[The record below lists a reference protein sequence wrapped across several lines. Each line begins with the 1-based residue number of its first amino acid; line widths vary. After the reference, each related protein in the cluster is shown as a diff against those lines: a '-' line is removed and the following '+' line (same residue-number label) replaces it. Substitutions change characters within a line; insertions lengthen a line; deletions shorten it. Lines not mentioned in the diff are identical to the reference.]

1 KQGDALPGRCCTERE
16 WLEQRGV
23 PLLVWARHHA
33 DLPNP
38 SLLIDL
44 ARCAVLPRPLG
55 SGPAPDSFLVGKR
68 HLVIL
73 AVVLPG
79 FFRPALLDDLDGFL
93 VDLPVV
99 LIDRGAIH
107 RRTGDVVLLP
117 EHIHPAV
124 LITPREA
131 GIEPPF
137 RQLVEA
143 GKLFSSSDGIPR
155 GQNQAQRG
163 KLDPPSS
170 GSQVSVEHQGSHRGF
185 ITL

>member
-1 KQGDALPGRCCTERE
+1 HDAFASGVTDRVLTDGE

-23 PLLVWARHHA
+23 RLLVGARHHA

-44 ARCAVLPRPLG
+44 ARCAVLPRPLR
-55 SGPAPDSFLVGKR
+55 SGPAPDSFIVGKR

-107 RRTGDVVLLP
+107 RRAGDVVLLP

-124 LITPREA
+124 LIPPREA
-131 GIEPPF
+131 GIDPPF
-137 RQLVEA
+137 PHLAQHAHL
-143 GKLFSSSDGIPR
+143 SPISHSIP
-155 GQNQAQRG
+155 
-163 KLDPPSS
+163 PP
-170 GSQVSVEHQGSHRGF
+170 H
-185 ITL
+185 